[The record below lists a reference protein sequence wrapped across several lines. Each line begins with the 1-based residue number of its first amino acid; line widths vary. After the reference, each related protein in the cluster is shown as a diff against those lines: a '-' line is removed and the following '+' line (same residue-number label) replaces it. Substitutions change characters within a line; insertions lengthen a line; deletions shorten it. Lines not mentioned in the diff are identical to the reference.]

1 MMSEPMWMSGDPAT
15 FSDSFDDVY
24 EVECDCGW
32 SGEVDCT
39 KEYGYKVTYIYAEWK
54 CPQCKEEHT
63 TERDFD
69 SD

>member
-1 MMSEPMWMSGDPAT
+1 MSEPMWMSGDPAT
-15 FSDSFDDVY
+15 FSDSFDDIY
-24 EVECDCGW
+24 EVECDCNW
-32 SGEVDCT
+32 IGEVDCK
-39 KEYGYKVTYIYAEWK
+39 KEYNNGVTFIYAEWT

>member
-1 MMSEPMWMSGDPAT
+1 MSGDPAT

-32 SGEVDCT
+32 SGEVGCT
-39 KEYGYKVTYIYAEWK
+39 KEYKHDVTYIYAEWV

-63 TERDFD
+63 TERDYED
-69 SD
+69 DGYDG